1 MRRCI
6 RVDPATF
13 AAEHWS
19 RAPLLSRAATLPRGF
34 DDLLDLD
41 AVDELLSRRG
51 LRTPFLRM
59 AKDGN
64 VIETRRFTRSGG
76 AGAEIGDQVADDA
89 VARLMADGATAVLQ
103 GLHRVWPPVIEFAAA
118 LGSDLG
124 HPVQVN
130 AYVTPPSSRGFSAHY
145 DVHDVFVLQLS
156 GSKRWVIHAPV
167 LDAPLRSQP
176 WGDRSEAVASAAR
189 TNDPLIEAVLEPG
202 DALYLPR
209 GFLHAAQSLGE
220 TSAHLTVG
228 VHPVTRYAL
237 VEALLSGAADEA
249 ELRTSLP
256 VGVDLSSGDG
266 IAADVEASVRALV
279 RHLADADPDDVAR
292 RLRARVWP
300 ASRPEPLSP
309 LRQARAVA
317 AVDAGMRIC
326 RRPHLRWT
334 VSAGAD
340 PERVQVE
347 SPHARLSLPRT
358 DAAAL
363 EVIAAGGVV
372 TVGQLPGLDADG
384 QISLV
389 RRLLREGVVVP
400 LADALDDGAP
410 DES

>member
-1 MRRCI
+1 
-6 RVDPATF
+6 
-13 AAEHWS
+13 
-19 RAPLLSRAATLPRGF
+19 
-34 DDLLDLD
+34 
-41 AVDELLSRRG
+41 
-51 LRTPFLRM
+51 
-59 AKDGN
+59 
-64 VIETRRFTRSGG
+64 
-76 AGAEIGDQVADDA
+76 
-89 VARLMADGATAVLQ
+89 
-103 GLHRVWPPVIEFAAA
+103 VWPPVIEFAAA

-156 GSKRWVIHAPV
+156 GTKRWVIHAPV

-176 WGDRSEAVASAAR
+176 WGDRSQAVASAAR
-189 TNDPLIEAVLEPG
+189 TTEPLIETVLEPG

-209 GFLHAAQSLGE
+209 GFLHAAQSLGQ

-266 IAADVEASVRALV
+266 IAADVEATVRALV

-300 ASRPEPLSP
+300 ASRAEPLSP

-317 AVDAGMRIC
+317 AVDGTMRIC
-326 RRPHLRWT
+326 RRPHLQWT
-334 VSAGAD
+334 VTADAD
-340 PERVQVE
+340 PEHVQVE
-347 SPHARLSLPRT
+347 LPLGRLSVPRP
-358 DAAAL
+358 AVAAL
-363 EVIAAGGVV
+363 EVIATGAVV
-372 TVGQLPGLDADG
+372 AVGQLPGLDAEG
-384 QISLV
+384 QVSLV

-400 LADALDDGAP
+400 VEDVNDDGVP